1 VILRGFE
8 DGTVFSA
15 RVHADAANDTD
26 IYNGLRSHDSCSGE
40 LFLIIIKLSIKD
52 YMYILFSFKDALS
65 VSLDQICIQWVG
77 LFSDQIV
84 FSQIFLYS

>member
-1 VILRGFE
+1 MILRGFE

-15 RVHADAANDTD
+15 RVHADATNDTD

-40 LFLIIIKLSIKD
+40 LFLIISVKLKD
-52 YMYILFSFKDALS
+52 YMYILFSFKNAMS
-65 VSLDQICIQWVG
+65 VSLDQSSLQWVG

-84 FSQIFLYS
+84 FGQIFLYS